1 MSMTRDARDQ
11 PRYCAKLEA
20 AERAEFLP
28 FLHELAGVAASIIR
42 GYFLQEA
49 GAQLKP
55 DNTPVTL
62 ADRRA
67 EEVMRLLIMQ
77 RYPEHGILGE
87 EHGMHQPEARYR
99 WYLDPIDGTKAFV
112 SNCFLFGTL
121 ISLARDG
128 KPILGCISHP
138 MTGHI
143 IVGEGGGPTLLAGQS
158 VRVRDC
164 TRLQDATLLATDHLQ
179 MLERPDG
186 AGFDQLTRQTRMYRT
201 WGDCHGY
208 FQVATGGADLMF
220 DPKLKPWDI
229 FSFVPVIEGAG
240 GRATAIDGG
249 NPLTGTDMLASA
261 GPLHDEVVA
270 LLRKPQGQ

>member
-1 MSMTRDARDQ
+1 MNQAGPDY
-11 PRYCAKLEA
+11 PRYSAILEA
-20 AERAEFLP
+20 SERTEFLP
-28 FLHELAGVAASIIR
+28 FALELAGVAASIIR

-49 GAQLKP
+49 GATLKA
-55 DNTPVTL
+55 DNSPVTL
-62 ADRRA
+62 ADQRA
-67 EEVMRLLIMQ
+67 EEVMRMLIMQ

-87 EHGMHQPEARYR
+87 EHGMHQPDARYR

-128 KPILGCISHP
+128 QPILGLISHP

-143 IVGEGGGPTLLAGQS
+143 IVGEGGAKTSVNGQT
-158 VRVRDC
+158 VRVRPC
-164 TRLQDATLLATDHLQ
+164 ARVEDATLLSTDHMQ
-179 MLERPDG
+179 MLARPDG
-186 AGFDQLTRQTRMYRT
+186 GGFDTLARRARMVRT

-208 FQVATGGADLMF
+208 FQVATGGADIMF

-240 GRATAIDGG
+240 GRATAIDGS
-249 NPLTGTDMLASA
+249 NPLTGTDMVATA
-261 GPLHDEVVA
+261 GPLHDAVVEMLA
-270 LLRKPQGQ
+270 RSVR

>member
-1 MSMTRDARDQ
+1 MY
-11 PRYCAKLEA
+11 PRYCGQLDA
-20 AERAEFLP
+20 AERTEFLP
-28 FLHELAGVAASIIR
+28 FLHELAEVAASIIR

-49 GAQLKP
+49 GAQLKA

-67 EEVMRLLIMQ
+67 EEVMRMLIMQ

-87 EHGMHQPEARYR
+87 EHGMHQPQARYR

-138 MTGHI
+138 MTGHV
-143 IVGEGGGPTLLAGQS
+143 IVGEGGGATTVDGRIM
-158 VRVRDC
+158 RVRPC
-164 TRLQDATLLATDHLQ
+164 THLGEATLLTTDHLQ

-186 AGFDQLTRQTRMYRT
+186 PGFDALMRQVRMVRT

-208 FQVATGGADLMF
+208 FQVATGGADIMF

-240 GRATAIDGG
+240 GRATAIDGS
-249 NPLTGTDMLASA
+249 NPLTGTDMLATA
-261 GPLHDEVVA
+261 GPLHDAVVEM
-270 LLRKPQGQ
+270 LRSSSMRHG

>member
-1 MSMTRDARDQ
+1 MSHASPDY
-11 PRYCAKLEA
+11 PRYCATLDA
-20 AERAEFLP
+20 DERAEFLP

-67 EEVMRLLIMQ
+67 EEVMRMLIMQ

-87 EHGMHQPEARYR
+87 EHGMYQPDARYR

-143 IVGEGGGPTLLAGQS
+143 VVGEGGGGTTVAGQP
-158 VRVRDC
+158 VRVRAC
-164 TRLQDATLLATDHLQ
+164 TRLADATLLATDHLQ

-186 AGFDQLTRQTRMYRT
+186 AGFEALTRSARMYRT

-240 GRATAIDGG
+240 GRATAINGS
-249 NPLTGTDMLASA
+249 NPLTASDMFASA
-261 GPLHDEVVA
+261 GLLHDEVVA
-270 LLRKPQGQ
+270 RLSSV